1 MGEPI
6 SISLPSQIDNFD
18 QAIDTGWEFLR
29 SSESINKV
37 FYAASAAGDFS
48 LIWHA
53 LNLARRV
60 NNASRRG
67 SVLQLALVLGA
78 ESLIV
83 NQGIKRLFRRNRP
96 EIGSSSHPH
105 RIRRPLTSSFPSGHA
120 SSAVLAASILSEGS
134 SAAPLYKSI
143 AAVVATSR
151 IHVRAHHASDVIAG
165 ALVGMLFT
173 KLIRSIR

>member
-6 SISLPSQIDNFD
+6 SISLPSQIDDFD

-37 FYAASAAGDFS
+37 FYAASTAGDFS

-60 NNASRRG
+60 YHASRRG
-67 SVLQLALVLGA
+67 SVLQLAVVLGA

>member
-6 SISLPSQIDNFD
+6 SISLPSQIDDFD

-37 FYAASAAGDFS
+37 FYAASTAGDFS

-83 NQGIKRLFRRNRP
+83 NQGILDQKQTMQDLMCLH
-96 EIGSSSHPH
+96 EIQSKYCC
-105 RIRRPLTSSFPSGHA
+105 
-120 SSAVLAASILSEGS
+120 E
-134 SAAPLYKSI
+134 
-143 AAVVATSR
+143 SR
-151 IHVRAHHASDVIAG
+151 
-165 ALVGMLFT
+165 
-173 KLIRSIR
+173 